1 MADPLDSG
9 DDIFGKLQKGVDP
22 KIQEEKDKLR
32 NEREHAQYEKARRRL
47 GELIQD
53 NSTLPTTISSIRVI
67 GAPNT
72 RKSFLERIFNP
83 ILSVNHDRPYTLAEA
98 IREVSIGADKLNRLD
113 IFHEPISL
121 YLDRP
126 PKTDPST
133 TPTDIDIYLTV
144 REKSRILLK
153 TGTSAGN
160 GEGEAY
166 TNLLLRNIFG
176 GAESLSVN
184 ASLGTR
190 TRSAYSASFESP
202 ILSNPSLRL
211 ELGGLA
217 SSTQKTWSSHEEV
230 LRGAWTKLRYLTPN
244 GSKHE
249 LAYNAIWR
257 QITSLSPSA
266 SPTVRHDAGDSLKSS
281 LTHTWTLD
289 LRDNPMLP
297 TRGTYTRSLLELAGW
312 GPLVGD
318 VAFAKTEIET
328 QAATPVP
335 IPGLNGISFTTGLR
349 AGLLY
354 PLSLNRESKPRPSRI
369 NDRFSLGGPTDVRGF
384 RLSGLGPRDGSDAL
398 GGDIYYAFSTNLL
411 FPIPRVPLDTP
422 FRFQAF
428 ITGGRLLALDKK
440 GANQNEKVGNAVRE
454 LVGNGW
460 PSVAAGVGLVYA
472 HPVARFELNFS
483 LPLVVRRGEWGRK
496 GVSFGV
502 GISML

>member
-1 MADPLDSG
+1 MLV
-9 DDIFGKLQKGVDP
+9 Q
-22 KIQEEKDKLR
+22 
-32 NEREHAQYEKARRRL
+32 
-47 GELIQD
+47 IQD

-166 TNLLLRNIFG
+166 TNILLRNIFG

-190 TRSAYSASFESP
+190 TRTAYSASFESP
-202 ILSNPSLRL
+202 ILSNPDLRL

-230 LRGAWTKLRYLTPN
+230 LRGGWTKLRWLALN

-249 LAYNAIWR
+249 LSYNAIWR
-257 QITSLSPSA
+257 QVTSLAPTA

-281 LTHTWTLD
+281 LTHTWILD
-289 LRDNPMLP
+289 QRDNPMLP
-297 TRGTYTRSLLELAGW
+297 TRGTYTRSALELAGW
-312 GPLVGD
+312 GPLAGD
-318 VAFAKTEIET
+318 VAFGKAEIET
-328 QAATPVP
+328 QAAAPIP
-335 IPGLNGISFTTGLR
+335 IPGIKGDSGVSFTTGLR

-354 PLSLNRESKPRPSRI
+354 PLPLGREEKARPSRI
-369 NDRFSLGGPTDVRGF
+369 NDRFALGGPTDVRGF
-384 RLSGLGPRDGSDAL
+384 RLSGLGPHDGNDAV
-398 GGDIYYAFSTNLL
+398 GGDVYAAGSANIF
-411 FPIPRVPLDTP
+411 FPIPRVPRDKP

-428 ITGGRLLALDKK
+428 ITGGRLLALGK
-440 GANQNEKVGNAVRE
+440 GSTQGEKVGNAISE
-454 LVGNGW
+454 LGNGL
-460 PSVAAGVGLVYA
+460 PSIAAGVGLVYA

-483 LPLVVRRGEWGRK
+483 LPLVIRKGEDARK

-502 GISML
+502 GINML